1 MENETSSKNL
11 TEEFKPPV
19 CRTVLE
25 YMLYKIDRTLAIAGL
40 IAIGIFAILSTKI
53 PDASVKVL
61 SSVVTGLSMYLGVRL
76 GSK

>member
-1 MENETSSKNL
+1 MA
-11 TEEFKPPV
+11 TEKEPV

-40 IAIGIFAILSTKI
+40 IAIGLYAIFSSDI
-53 PDASVKVL
+53 PDGAIKVI

-76 GSK
+76 GSNK